1 MDLILSTKSLG
12 IEHFLKQ
19 EYHLAIEQYSKAI
32 DLALKLYKNSKD
44 VKKQIVLLYS
54 NRSICHYKLDLF
66 PEAVKDADKAIKIDA
81 RFAKGYVRRAVALE
95 SMNNL
100 KEALQ
105 DYQKA
110 LKIEPNANAYKIGR
124 GNIVMKMVSM
134 QWQMLQEKQPDDYVI
149 ASGKQHSIRATG
161 YSIIQFNCEI
171 QTRTSNSR

>member
-1 MDLILSTKSLG
+1 MRIDIEMDLILSTKSLG
-12 IEHFLKQ
+12 TEHFLKQ

-100 KEALQ
+100 KEAVNR
-105 DYQKA
+105 
-110 LKIEPNANAYKIGR
+110 I
-124 GNIVMKMVSM
+124 NILLST
-134 QWQMLQEKQPDDYVI
+134 
-149 ASGKQHSIRATG
+149 A
-161 YSIIQFNCEI
+161 
-171 QTRTSNSR
+171 